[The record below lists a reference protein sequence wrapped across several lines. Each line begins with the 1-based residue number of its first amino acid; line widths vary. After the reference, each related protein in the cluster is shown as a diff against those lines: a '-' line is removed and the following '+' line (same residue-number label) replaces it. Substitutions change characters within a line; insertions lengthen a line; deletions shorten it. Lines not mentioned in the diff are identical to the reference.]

1 MYAFQEV
8 QARPLIRLVFDTGA
22 PNLRPIAIDTKQNGP
37 HTAARFDGTVLQRD
51 QSDLMAA
58 DRRLL

>member
-1 MYAFQEV
+1 MYAFLEV
-8 QARPLIRLVFDTGA
+8 QARPLIRLVIDTCPPKLA
-22 PNLRPIAIDTKQNGP
+22 ACRHDTKQNGP